1 MQKRVKSVRIP
12 RELEELD
19 LPGVIREFEKYSRDL
34 ESASILKS
42 QGNSPA
48 AEALIKTRQTDLGRK
63 IGHKIWEARVRHA
76 EKMRDKA
83 PDKPKAANADSG
95 PDPQA
100 L

>member
-34 ESASILKS
+34 ESAGILKS
-42 QGNSPA
+42 QGNAPA
-48 AEALIKTRQTDLGRK
+48 AEALIKTRQADLGRK
-63 IGHKIWEARVRHA
+63 MGHKVWEARVRYA
-76 EKMRDKA
+76 EKMREKA
-83 PDKPKAANADSG
+83 PGKPKAANSDSG
-95 PDPQA
+95 LDSQA

>member
-19 LPGVIREFEKYSRDL
+19 LPGLIREFEKYSRDL

-42 QGNSPA
+42 QGNTPA
-48 AEALIKTRQTDLGRK
+48 AEALIKTRQADLGRK
-63 IGHKIWEARVRHA
+63 IGHKIWEARVRHS
-76 EKMRDKA
+76 EKMRAQGPGKA
-83 PDKPKAANADSG
+83 KAAAVDPG
-95 PDPQA
+95 LDPQA

>member
-34 ESASILKS
+34 ESASILNS
-42 QGNSPA
+42 QGNAPA
-48 AEALIKTRQTDLGRK
+48 AEALIKTRQADLGRK
-63 IGHKIWEARVRHA
+63 IGHKIWEARVRYV
-76 EKMRDKA
+76 EKMREKA
-83 PDKPKAANADSG
+83 PGKPKAAASDPG
-95 PDPQA
+95 LDPQV

>member
-12 RELEELD
+12 WELEDLD

-42 QGNSPA
+42 QGNAPA
-48 AEALIKTRQTDLGRK
+48 AEALLKTRQADLGRK

-76 EKMRDKA
+76 EKIRA
-83 PDKPKAANADSG
+83 QTPD
-95 PDPQA
+95 
-100 L
+100 